1 MNPRSQKRGFTLTEM
16 LVAMAI
22 FITVI
27 SGVVVLYSGAV
38 FTVRA
43 GYRAIESLRLEKAY
57 RAWGSDI
64 GPDHT
69 PFQAG
74 LGWAVKLKTDIPFL
88 GREALETQQRRPLPR
103 RLAGFT
109 VADPEIVLLG
119 RETLYRNGERC
130 GWLSSAGWG
139 YTIEKSI
146 GLGYVRNAQGVD
158 RAYVLDGRYELE
170 VAGERVPAEVFL
182 APPYDPRNERVKA

>member
-1 MNPRSQKRGFTLTEM
+1 VPVEFATTLFE
-16 LVAMAI
+16 AI
-22 FITVI
+22 
-27 SGVVVLYSGAV
+27 SEAGSAHGLAL
-38 FTVRA
+38 A
-43 GYRAIESLRLEKAY
+43 GYRAIASLRLEKAC

-74 LGWAVKLKTDIPFL
+74 LGWAAKLATDLPFL
-88 GREALETQQRRPLPR
+88 GREALEAQQRRPLPR

-109 VADPEIVLLG
+109 VADPAIVLLG
-119 RETLYRNGERC
+119 RETIFRNGERC

-158 RAYVLDGRYELE
+158 FAYVLDGAYELE
-170 VAGERVPAEVFL
+170 IAGERVPAEVFL
-182 APPYDPRNERVKA
+182 EPPYDRQRFPQTPTRTGQPHKRRP